1 MANIT
6 DERGYNQ
13 IFAASPAQAI
23 RLHRRAQAIIDALPA
38 PDPAKPR
45 RVLELGCGTGELAH
59 TLATL
64 TESRVTGVDLS
75 ERFIATARAAYR
87 RPNLDFLV
95 ADLTRET
102 PATPQDGYDAITG
115 NGILHHLYHHLDAV
129 LPALCRWLR
138 PGGRLIFWEPNL
150 WNPYVWLIFSFGPLR
165 RAAKLEPDEMA
176 FTPGYIR
183 RKLLA
188 AGFATARVTT
198 RDFLLPNTPD
208 ALIRPVIAVSDC
220 LDRVSLV
227 NRLAQSLFLV
237 ATKPAPEP
245 AVSAGKPARTSGA

>member
-23 RLHRRAQAIIDALPA
+23 RLRRRAQAIINELPV
-38 PDPAKPR
+38 PDSVNPR
-45 RVLELGCGTGELAH
+45 RILELGCGTGELAH

-64 TESRVTGVDLS
+64 TESHVTGVDLS
-75 ERFIATARAAYR
+75 ERFISEAKAAYQR
-87 RPNLDFLV
+87 SNLDFLV
-95 ADLTRET
+95 TDLTRET

-129 LPALCRWLR
+129 LPALYRWLR

-150 WNPYVWLIFSFGPLR
+150 WNPYVWLIFSFTPLR
-165 RAAKLEPDEMA
+165 HAAKLEPDEMA

-188 AGFATARVTT
+188 AGFTTARVTT

-208 ALIRPVIAVSDC
+208 ALIRPVIAVSNC
-220 LDRVSLV
+220 LDRLPAI

-237 ATKPAPEP
+237 A
-245 AVSAGKPARTSGA
+245 GKPETEAADQR